1 MVTLKYTK
9 LKRAI
14 VISLVV
20 VLACSVVLNIT
31 QYRHELFY
39 RKLPAEIANE
49 MGAWLYRQME
59 SCDTDQLV
67 ADYSWTR
74 YSRPTGEYID
84 EDHYFVDPNP
94 IELETV
100 TILLKKQSQITD
112 ICKLAGRLAEGF
124 RQESSHRIQPKY
136 FSLVS
141 IQDLPDGKSVW
152 LEYLIPVYNDYR
164 IENEIQK
171 VTKIL
176 ESSTSGYLFVA
187 AESQETAS

>member
-1 MVTLKYTK
+1 MVALKYTK

-176 ESSTSGYLFVA
+176 GNSTSGYLFVA
-187 AESQETAS
+187 ADSQETTS